1 MLYSVCILPTMFA
14 DNAVDTEVM
23 DIHKKSSNVSL
34 GTRGQEQTFHLCIP
48 DVYRTSHDVKSSDS
62 YIKNAQINVVS
73 LLQNQ
78 IG

>member
-1 MLYSVCILPTMFA
+1 MFA

-48 DVYRTSHDVKSSDS
+48 DVYRTSHDVKSSD
-62 YIKNAQINVVS
+62 ITLRMHK
-73 LLQNQ
+73 
-78 IG
+78 